1 MNPDNIKNY
10 HKYNYQGSLWAI
22 DSQLL
27 RGLSFCVFPC
37 TSFYKLSFYGS
48 FRLFLGCG
56 FNMALSDNNKSTWR
70 AEKMAGIKDVFERI
84 EVKYLLDEMQYREL
98 RKKLE
103 PIAAVDSY
111 GETSIL
117 NIYFDTPD
125 YKLIERSLE
134 KPVYKEKLRLRM
146 YGIPEDDTNAFIEIK
161 KKYKG
166 VVYKRRI
173 TMSYTQAL
181 AYLTEGAKP
190 PKESQIS
197 KEIDYFKQYYK
208 GLRPAMAISYDRI
221 AMAGINDPELRI
233 TFDTNIRWRTN
244 DLSLKRGNVG
254 KDILLPGQHLMELKI
269 AGAMSTELAR
279 ILDELNIRQ
288 TSFSKYGR
296 GYEDYM
302 YKDFQKRAEE
312 KTNIASFPQAV

>member
-1 MNPDNIKNY
+1 
-10 HKYNYQGSLWAI
+10 
-22 DSQLL
+22 
-27 RGLSFCVFPC
+27 
-37 TSFYKLSFYGS
+37 
-48 FRLFLGCG
+48 
-56 FNMALSDNNKSTWR
+56 
-70 AEKMAGIKDVFERI
+70 MAGIKDVFERI

-98 RKKLE
+98 MKRLE
-103 PIAAVDSY
+103 NIAAIDSY

-125 YKLIERSLE
+125 FKLIEKSLE
-134 KPVYKEKLRLRM
+134 KPVYKEKLRLRT
-146 YGIPEDDTNAFIEIK
+146 YGIPKNDTNAFIEIK

-173 TMSYTQAL
+173 TMTYEEAL
-181 AYLTEGAKP
+181 AYLTKGARP

-197 KEIDYFKQYYK
+197 KEIDYFTQYYK

-221 AMAGINDPELRI
+221 AMAGINDPDLRI
-233 TFDTNIRWRTN
+233 TFDTNIRWRSE

-279 ILDELNIRQ
+279 ILDELNIRK
-288 TSFSKYGR
+288 TSFSKYGK
-296 GYEDYM
+296 GYVDYM
-302 YKDFQKRAEE
+302 YGNTA
-312 KTNIASFPQAV
+312 KTNEAKTNVTPFRRAV